1 MKIIVEDSDTIM
13 KAHGLDNEEI
23 QEALIKQMTIEI
35 KDNMNKEEI
44 IITIYNMIYKQN
56 TTNKKSCISLSEE
69 IYDLIE
75 KLLDRKK

>member
-23 QEALIKQMTIEI
+23 QEALIKQMKIEI

-44 IITIYNMIYKQN
+44 VMTPKE
-56 TTNKKSCISLSEE
+56 KA
-69 IYDLIE
+69 IE
-75 KLLDRKK
+75 L

>member
-35 KDNMNKEEI
+35 KDKIREENNGKEFKQEIEAYNKQDI
-44 IITIYNMIYKQN
+44 
-56 TTNKKSCISLSEE
+56 
-69 IYDLIE
+69 
-75 KLLDRKK
+75 